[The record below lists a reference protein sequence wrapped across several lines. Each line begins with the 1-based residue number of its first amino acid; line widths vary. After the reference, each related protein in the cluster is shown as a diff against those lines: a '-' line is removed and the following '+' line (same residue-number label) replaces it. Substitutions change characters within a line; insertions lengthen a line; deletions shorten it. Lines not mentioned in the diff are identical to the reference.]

1 MSEPDREPADLAQI
15 EDFLRKHPHNP
26 SELPLP
32 GGDVAIVIS
41 EERYLDL
48 IETEREFAR
57 QVAGTSDHLSDDE
70 ILAMLIDQAENL
82 EDKLEPEAD
91 EDPDGK

>member
-15 EDFLRKHPHNP
+15 EDFLRKYPRNP

-41 EERYLDL
+41 EERYQDL
-48 IETEREFAR
+48 IETEQEFAR
-57 QVAGTSDHLSDDE
+57 QVAGTSDDLSEDE
-70 ILAMLIDQAENL
+70 ILAMLKDQVKNL
-82 EDKLEPEAD
+82 EGELEKETD
-91 EDPDGK
+91 EDPRGK